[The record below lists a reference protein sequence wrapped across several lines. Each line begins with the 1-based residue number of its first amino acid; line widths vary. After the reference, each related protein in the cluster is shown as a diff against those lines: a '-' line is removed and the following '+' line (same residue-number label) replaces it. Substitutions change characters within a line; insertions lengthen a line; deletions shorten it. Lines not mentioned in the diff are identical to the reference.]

1 MTQKELLYVE
11 DAIGHEQ
18 NMIGIV
24 NNIIKE
30 LSNEELITFLKEE
43 VSIHEERK
51 KKLLQLLEEKSQ

>member
-18 NMIGIV
+18 NMIGII
-24 NNIIKE
+24 NNTIKE